1 MLKPPIDKQISL
13 ISFICSSQICL
24 GSASFAST
32 DYFFFDRERE
42 VITVER
48 MAQYDVLKEKW
59 HRELQIA
66 LESEENSSEELERY
80 LNPSYCTNNN
90 DDNGLVNDKNSI
102 EVQQQLMFA
111 KIEAQVYGMVGLCNY
126 V

>member
-1 MLKPPIDKQISL
+1 
-13 ISFICSSQICL
+13 
-24 GSASFAST
+24 
-32 DYFFFDRERE
+32 
-42 VITVER
+42 
-48 MAQYDVLKEKW
+48 MAQYEVLKEKW

-90 DDNGLVNDKNSI
+90 DDNGLVNDNNSI

>member
-24 GSASFAST
+24 GSTSFAST